1 MFAVNWRRQPGNRL
15 DPIIPDNASKR
26 KCMETDNSFPIFS
39 VVIGVIGLM
48 ALLLV
53 LTRFWVNVGAREIAI
68 KERRYLGDKMP
79 PGRVVA
85 TSSEV
90 GIQAAVLKPGLHT
103 IFWPFERVVKKV
115 PLIEI
120 GPDELGVIEAVDGE
134 PLPTGRIFA
143 PDRAQN
149 AHNNFQDPIVFLE
162 QGGVKGIQM
171 RTLPPGFWPI
181 HPYLFRVSIAKNTVV
196 PKGCIG
202 IVNAG
207 DGSPLDPGRLLG
219 KAIKG
224 HQNFQDAEQFIYA
237 GGQKGSQV
245 EILTPGTYRILTN
258 SISLDNSGNKPGLF
272 SVELFQAVV
281 INENQ
286 VGLVDALD
294 GSPLNPHD
302 YVAAPV
308 EGHNNFQN
316 GNEFIIQGGQRGPQ
330 KDLLLPGTYYIN
342 PLLFKVIPEK
352 AGEVKPGEV
361 AVIVSNVGKDP
372 TLEIRRAMA
381 NKVREKLE
389 REEKEQ
395 LALAAAHLD
404 TLDGNEGDDI
414 LKLEEEMRLSDP
426 ADRRLDAGA
435 HEAYV
440 VPIGYRGIQETVVGP
455 GKYYVNTLAI
465 TPVIIPTTNQTVE
478 WTSEQLA
485 ETFNPFEVISKD
497 GFTMQLEVRV
507 VFRVKPEDAPFM
519 VAKIGSIDRLIQNVM
534 HPLIDSI
541 FRNQASESSAMA
553 YLQNRHEE
561 QERAEARVRAHLLKY
576 HVDVVNVLICHIRLP
591 EELMK
596 TQTEKILAEQ
606 RQNMYNAQREAESKR
621 IELEKTKAHADNQ
634 RDLMAATVGVE
645 ISGKRAEQRKAEAE
659 GEAYYILETGKAEAE
674 KVRLMGESQ
683 GVAYREQA
691 NALGPQGVALVE
703 TLKVIGEKG
712 VRITPDVLASGGNG
726 EGAGNLGTLL
736 LLNLFRNQINTGSNS
751 DGKVIAAKQ

>member
-1 MFAVNWRRQPGNRL
+1 
-15 DPIIPDNASKR
+15 
-26 KCMETDNSFPIFS
+26 METDSFPIFS
-39 VVIGVIGLM
+39 VVTGLVGLIV
-48 ALLLV
+48 LLFAM
-53 LTRFWVNVGAREIAI
+53 TRFLVNIGPREIAI
-68 KERRYLGDKMP
+68 KERRYAGEKMP

-90 GIQAAVLKPGLHT
+90 GIQAAVLKPGLHL
-103 IFWPFERVVKKV
+103 IFWPFERIVKKV

-149 AHNNFQDPIVFLE
+149 AHNNFQDPIAFIE

-171 RTLPPGFWPI
+171 RILPPGLWPI
-181 HPYLFRVSIAKNTVV
+181 HPYLFRVSIAKNTVI

-202 IVNAG
+202 VVTAA

-219 KAIKG
+219 KAIEG
-224 HQNFQDAEQFIYA
+224 HSNFQDAEQFIYG

-245 EILTPGTYRILTN
+245 DILTPGTYRILTN
-258 SISLDNSGNKPGLF
+258 SFSLDKGGAKPGLY
-272 SVELFQAVV
+272 SVEIFQAVV

-308 EGHNNFQN
+308 EGHNN
-316 GNEFIIQGGQRGPQ
+316 
-330 KDLLLPGTYYIN
+330 
-342 PLLFKVIPEK
+342 
-352 AGEVKPGEV
+352 
-361 AVIVSNVGKDP
+361 
-372 TLEIRRAMA
+372 
-381 NKVREKLE
+381 
-389 REEKEQ
+389 
-395 LALAAAHLD
+395 
-404 TLDGNEGDDI
+404 
-414 LKLEEEMRLSDP
+414 
-426 ADRRLDAGA
+426 
-435 HEAYV
+435 
-440 VPIGYRGIQETVVGP
+440 
-455 GKYYVNTLAI
+455 
-465 TPVIIPTTNQTVE
+465 
-478 WTSEQLA
+478 
-485 ETFNPFEVISKD
+485 
-497 GFTMQLEVRV
+497 
-507 VFRVKPEDAPFM
+507 
-519 VAKIGSIDRLIQNVM
+519 
-534 HPLIDSI
+534 
-541 FRNQASESSAMA
+541 
-553 YLQNRHEE
+553 
-561 QERAEARVRAHLLKY
+561 HLLKY

-606 RQNMYNAQREAESKR
+606 RQNMYNAQREAESRR

-645 ISGKRAEQRKAEAE
+645 ILSKRSEQRKAEAE
-659 GEAYYILETGKAEAE
+659 GEAYYILQTGKAEAE

-712 VRITPDVLASGGNG
+712 VRITPDVLASGGKG
-726 EGAGNLGTLL
+726 DAGNLGTLL
-736 LLNLFRNQINTGSNS
+736 LLNLFRNQLNTGNNS
-751 DGKVIAAKQ
+751 DGKVSAAKQ